1 MMFTASK
8 SITATRRLS
17 RHTGRRGAALVEAAI
32 VLPVFLML
40 VLGLLDLAGAA
51 YRYNLVSE
59 LARRGVRE
67 AIVHGSQA
75 PPRRVALGPQ
85 SWTATAAAEGEVPSA
100 IRGLLAG
107 IDPAEVTIRLDWP
120 DGSNAPESRVRC
132 TVTIPYRG
140 TTFLLSGRP
149 LTLRSTS
156 TMAIAN

>member
-1 MMFTASK
+1 MMISVIRTV
-8 SITATRRLS
+8 ITTRRS
-17 RHTGRRGAALVEAAI
+17 AKHVGRRGAAMVEAAI

-75 PPRRVALGPQ
+75 PPKRVALGPQ
-85 SWTATAAAEGEVPSA
+85 TWTATAAAAGDVPTA

-107 IDPAEVTIRLDWP
+107 IEPAEVTIRLDWV
-120 DGSNAPESRVRC
+120 DGGNAPADRVRC
-132 TVTIPYRG
+132 TVTLPYRG
-140 TTFLLSGRP
+140 ATFLLSGRQI
-149 LTLRSTS
+149 TLRATS

>member
-1 MMFTASK
+1 S
-8 SITATRRLS
+8 TRQTSNRVS
-17 RHTGRRGAALVEAAI
+17 RGGAALVEAAI

-75 PPRRVALGPQ
+75 PPKRVALGPQ
-85 SWTATAAAEGEVPSA
+85 TWTANAAATGDVPTA
-100 IRGLLAG
+100 IRSLLAG
-107 IDPAEVTIRLDWP
+107 INPAEVTIRLEWP
-120 DGSNAPESRVRC
+120 DGSNAPENRVRC
-132 TVTIPYRG
+132 TVSLPYRG
-140 TTFLLSGRP
+140 ATFLLSGRQ

-156 TMAIAN
+156 TMA